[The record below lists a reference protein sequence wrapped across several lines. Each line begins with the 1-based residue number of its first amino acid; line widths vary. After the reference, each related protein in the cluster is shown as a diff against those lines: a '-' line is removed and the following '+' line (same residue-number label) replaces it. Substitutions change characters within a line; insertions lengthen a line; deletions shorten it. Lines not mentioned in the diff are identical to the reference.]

1 MTETPVPAPS
11 VNFPVRERTRVGLFF
26 AVLGFVIFIIGA
38 KPEFFNLDRSPVV
51 GFVQIIVF
59 EFGLGLMCLGG
70 YIGLGSLWNGQ
81 ERTIAGD
88 IGLRL
93 LSTGYVIAIFTGMA
107 DIFGMGTQS
116 FPEVP
121 FFGPWQAVGVEIGQI
136 VMLVGMLMLIPY
148 HHFQK
153 AHKA

>member
-1 MTETPVPAPS
+1 MTDAPTIPQ
-11 VNFPVRERTRVGLFF
+11 NFPARDRTRTGL
-26 AVLGFVIFIIGA
+26 VLSIIGFLIFMLGA
-38 KPEFFNLDRSPVV
+38 KPEYFGLDRSPVI

-59 EFGLGLMCLGG
+59 ELGLGLLCLGG
-70 YIGLGSLWNGQ
+70 YIGLGSLWNGE

-121 FFGPWQAVGVEIGQI
+121 FFGPWQAVGVSFGQI
-136 VMLVGMLMLIPY
+136 IIALGMLLLIPY
-148 HHFQK
+148 HHFQRQKK
-153 AHKA
+153 A